1 MKGECSM
8 KKLVLILLSLMMVA
22 SCCFVACSPDN
33 GDGGMTRQEQANLYS
48 ELSSQML
55 DKMDIA
61 VPESHSGGN
70 SPFNVVIPD
79 VMQETQDEGAIHNI
93 KFNAIDTAGITM
105 LLGSLFENENFVL
118 TNGIARFSVTYTDN
132 AFGQVTQNLNLKPII
147 DKNNN
152 KIYFE
157 AMVEQPTINNQR
169 GYTYAVF
176 TYNFTTSTLIDC
188 RFTMATYSTQAG
200 YVPSYVDLMLT
211 AEEKYMW
218 YEPEEGAVDE
228 FTQAVDAS
236 KEEFDAEC
244 AQVQALSADFSP
256 EMQAYLD
263 WLVKARRAQNP
274 DAPSDPSDPSLPPED
289 GGMTPPV
296 EEGTK
301 PIVPENPENSGG
313 STAPTGGEVSNEV
326 WLNALNL
333 LTNDR
338 FTVAIEHQENNE
350 GLLTPI
356 SRTMYEINE
365 NAFNK
370 WSEDGQG
377 NSSLTCFAI
386 VEGKYYRYEE
396 TITEHDKIFTA
407 TEITEDEYY
416 EELGKAKINFNVDF
430 NQDDFQYEP
439 SYGCYTLSEH
449 VALGL
454 TNVEISFSGETLAS
468 VSCFKGNA
476 RYIYS
481 FSMTAPD
488 VHIPTQ
494 K

>member
-1 MKGECSM
+1 M
-8 KKLVLILLSLMMVA
+8 KKLLIILLSLMMIA

-61 VPESHSGGN
+61 VPESQPGGA
-70 SPFNVVIPD
+70 SPLNVVIPD
-79 VMQETQDEGAIHNI
+79 IMQETQEEWEIKNI

-105 LLGSLFENENFVL
+105 LLSSLFENENFVL

-200 YVPSYVDLMLT
+200 YVPNYVDMMLT
-211 AEEKYMW
+211 ADEKYMW
-218 YEPEEGAVDE
+218 YEPEEGVADE

-263 WLVKARRAQNP
+263 WLVEARRAQNP
-274 DAPSDPSDPSLPPED
+274 DAPSDPSNPSVPPED
-289 GGMTPPV
+289 GGMNPPV

-301 PIVPENPENSGG
+301 PIVPENPENPGEPMV
-313 STAPTGGEVSNEV
+313 PTGGEVSNEV
-326 WLNALNL
+326 WRNALNL

-338 FTVAIEHQENNE
+338 FIVTVEHNENDA
-350 GLLTPI
+350 GLITPI
-356 SRTMYEINE
+356 SRTTYEINE

-370 WSEDGQG
+370 WSADDQG
-377 NSSLTCFAI
+377 NSSLICFAI

-396 TITEHDKIFTA
+396 TRTEHDKIFTA
-407 TEITEDEYY
+407 TEITEDEYF
-416 EELGKAKINFNVDF
+416 EELGKAKINFNVNF
-430 NQDDFQYEP
+430 NQEDFQYDE
-439 SYGCYTLSEH
+439 STGCYTLNEH
-449 VALGL
+449 VALGI
-454 TNVEISFSGETLAS
+454 TNVEIRFSGETLVG
-468 VSCFKGNA
+468 VSYYKGNA
-476 RYIYS
+476 MYSYS

-488 VHIPTQ
+488 VQIPTQ